1 MPHNLYLHSALVQTR
16 KISNDAKGIRRALK
30 YNLIDST
37 IALNA
42 AFFVN
47 AAILVLAA
55 SVFFASGN
63 TQVAQIQDAHQ
74 LLAPLLGSKLAP
86 ILFAVALIAAGQSS
100 TLTGTLAGQIVM
112 EGYLQLR
119 INPWLRRLL
128 TRLIAIV
135 PAVIVI
141 LLYGESKVDDLLVF
155 SQVILS
161 LQLGFAVIPLIHF
174 VSDKKTMGQ
183 YAIKNYVKVAAWLVA
198 IVLVFLNVRLV
209 GEEMF
214 KMLESSTAWYWKGL
228 LVMAILAFIWLF
240 LTMTFLPLIQQRKQ
254 RKKEGL
260 HGEEIRL
267 DNLQVK
273 ETSRIAVA
281 LDFSASDEKLI
292 AHALAQGNKTV
303 SFVLLHIVES
313 ASAGYLGEATD
324 DDETRR
330 DKQRLENYVQ
340 QLQQKGYQAEGMIGY
355 RSRVKEIIRIVT
367 ECRADMLVMGAH
379 RHSGLKD
386 YIFGETIE
394 DVRHKLPIPVLI
406 VNVEH

>member
-1 MPHNLYLHSALVQTR
+1 
-16 KISNDAKGIRRALK
+16 
-30 YNLIDST
+30 
-37 IALNA
+37 
-42 AFFVN
+42 
-47 AAILVLAA
+47 
-55 SVFFASGN
+55 
-63 TQVAQIQDAHQ
+63 
-74 LLAPLLGSKLAP
+74 
-86 ILFAVALIAAGQSS
+86 
-100 TLTGTLAGQIVM
+100 
-112 EGYLQLR
+112 
-119 INPWLRRLL
+119 
-128 TRLIAIV
+128 
-135 PAVIVI
+135 
-141 LLYGESKVDDLLVF
+141 
-155 SQVILS
+155 
-161 LQLGFAVIPLIHF
+161 
-174 VSDKKTMGQ
+174 
-183 YAIKNYVKVAAWLVA
+183 
-198 IVLVFLNVRLV
+198 
-209 GEEMF
+209 
-214 KMLESSTAWYWKGL
+214 
-228 LVMAILAFIWLF
+228 
-240 LTMTFLPLIQQRKQ
+240 MTFLPLIQQRKQ

-260 HGEEIRL
+260 HGETITL

-292 AHALAQGNKTV
+292 AHALAQGNKSV

-330 DKQRLENYVQ
+330 DKQRLENYVA